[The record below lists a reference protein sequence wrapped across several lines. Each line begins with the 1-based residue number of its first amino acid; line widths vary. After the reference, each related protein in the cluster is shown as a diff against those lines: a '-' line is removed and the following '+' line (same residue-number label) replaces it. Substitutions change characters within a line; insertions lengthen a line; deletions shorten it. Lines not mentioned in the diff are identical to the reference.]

1 MLALQDALDMRD
13 DNLVKAAGGLHGGIA
28 VMHDTCGSLI
38 SASLILSLKYGRG
51 REETG
56 NPENQD
62 DSYQVI
68 GKLYKWFEKEFGSV
82 TCREICTRF
91 AGGVFYDQKVP
102 WQVELAREA
111 GMFEKCDDL
120 TGKVAAKTIELL
132 WDAIEAE
139 KRSKGV
145 D

>member
-13 DNLVKAAGGLHGGIA
+13 DNLFKAVGALHGGIA
-28 VMHDTCGSLI
+28 IMHDTCGSLI
-38 SASLILSLKYGRG
+38 SAILILGLKYGRG
-51 REETG
+51 REEINNLEKT
-56 NPENQD
+56 ERT
-62 DSYQVI
+62 VI
-68 GKLYKWFEKEFGSV
+68 QAGKLYKWFEKELGTV
-82 TCREICTRF
+82 KCCEICTRF

-111 GMFEKCDDL
+111 GMFPKCDDL

-139 KRSKGV
+139 KKK
-145 D
+145 